1 MIFVRHLI
9 CRLNLAISSKRLPR
23 AIAIMG
29 LTIGLLVFN
38 PTSAQAETSV
48 TLDTA
53 NDLVKVATVYKTEPE
68 TQNKVLSE
76 VLEFEESTL
85 PQASGLVNSSVLKG
99 QDGTEVVALTQWQDE
114 SSFKAYSEEH
124 IKDAPQTEPPQT
136 FVFEVQKAETS
147 RSKPVISESGNIM
160 FSQFKMKDP
169 EKQAELAGVIE
180 QMMPTAFATVPGLQW
195 AAMSP
200 STDKSTI
207 AMIAQWNSREDFES
221 LGKNAGFDKETNYW
235 QTYADNEHDLFDVV
249 KIIR

>member
-1 MIFVRHLI
+1 MNSIARLI
-9 CRLNLAISSKRLPR
+9 IRQLSLSLVI
-23 AIAIMG
+23 IG
-29 LTIGLLVFN
+29 LTIGFLVLN

-48 TLDTA
+48 ALDTA
-53 NDLVKVATVYKTEPE
+53 NDLVKVATVYKTKP
-68 TQNKVLSE
+68 QNQTEVLSE
-76 VLEFEESTL
+76 VLEFEEFTL
-85 PQASGLVNSSVLKG
+85 PQTPGFINSSILEG

-124 IKDAPQTEPPQT
+124 IQDAPKTEPPQT
-136 FVFEVQKAETS
+136 FVFEVQKTET
-147 RSKPVISESGNIM
+147 RGKQPVINESGNIM

-169 EKQAELAGVIE
+169 DRQSELAGVIE

-207 AMIAQWNSREDFES
+207 AMIAQWNTREDFES

>member
-1 MIFVRHLI
+1 MNSIARLI
-9 CRLNLAISSKRLPR
+9 IRQLSLSLAI
-23 AIAIMG
+23 IG
-29 LTIGLLVFN
+29 LTIGFLVLI
-38 PTSAQAETSV
+38 PSTAQADTSV
-48 TLDTA
+48 ALDTD
-53 NDLVKVATVYKTEPE
+53 NNLVKVATVYKTKPNNQTE
-68 TQNKVLSE
+68 VLSD

-85 PQASGLVNSSVLKG
+85 PQTPGLVNSSILKG
-99 QDGTEVVALTQWQDE
+99 QDGTEVVALTQWQDLP
-114 SSFKAYSEEH
+114 SFEAYSQEH
-124 IKDAPQTEPPQT
+124 IKDAPKTDNPQT

-147 RSKPVISESGNIM
+147 RSQPIITESGNIM
-160 FSQFKMKDP
+160 FSQFKMKDS
-169 EKQAELAGVIE
+169 EKQSELAGIIE